1 MSAPQTECI
10 GRVSNIKS
18 LVSGFTWYSD
28 AACKYTSMNVRDLF
42 SLGKS
47 WLFDRSGQFAIGFA
61 LLAPLLFGLAGGA
74 ADLVAFERNMKRMQ
88 DAADLAALAAARE
101 GSLQGWNEQIASQV
115 ALKFASEN
123 LGQPVMA
130 EDQNMMMA
138 SSSPGG
144 QYRIVTSVDAVNKK
158 VTVTIE
164 NDYFPYFYIGYF
176 RPSPQISVLAQASVS
191 GEMNI
196 CVIGLDQA
204 ASGTFQLAGS
214 SKLTAPAC
222 AVFSNSTAT
231 DGLAAIDSSLLTAD
245 YSCSVGGAAG
255 GIANYST
262 PPVTDCRPIDDPLAA
277 RGVPANLACDH
288 TNKSVSGLFTSLSPG
303 VYCGGLRITKAANVM
318 FKPGVYV
325 IKDGELKS
333 DLGGIVGGTG
343 VSFVFTGAGSRLNF
357 DPSTILAY
365 SAPETG
371 PYAGVL
377 FYQDPA
383 APNLET
389 FEISSKTASILL
401 GTIYLPNGI
410 FKVHAP
416 NKVGDKSAYTVII
429 ARRLDIGATANLV
442 INANYSST
450 KVPVPEGVGP
460 NSGMIRL
467 VR

>member
-1 MSAPQTECI
+1 MKV
-10 GRVSNIKS
+10 RS
-18 LVSGFTWYSD
+18 LI
-28 AACKYTSMNVRDLF
+28 AKLK
-42 SLGKS
+42 L
-47 WLFDRSGQFAIGFA
+47 WLVDKSGQFAIGFA
-61 LLAPLLFGLAGGA
+61 LLAPLLFGLVGGA
-74 ADLVAFERNMKRMQ
+74 ADLIAFERNMKRMQ
-88 DAADLAALAAARE
+88 DAADFAALAAARE
-101 GSLQGWNEQIASQV
+101 GSLQGWNEQIASEV
-115 ALKFASEN
+115 ALKFASQN
-123 LGQPVMA
+123 LGQPVTA
-130 EDQNMMMA
+130 PDQTMMKAA
-138 SSSPGG
+138 SASPDG

-164 NDYFPYFYIGYF
+164 NDYYPYFLIGYF
-176 RPSPQISVLAQASVS
+176 RPSPQISVLSQASVS

-196 CVIGLDQA
+196 CVIGLDPA
-204 ASGTFQLAGS
+204 ASRTVQLSGT

-222 AVFSNSTAT
+222 AIFSNSSAT
-231 DGLAAIDSSLLTAD
+231 DGLAANDNSLLTAD
-245 YSCSVGGAAG
+245 YSCSAGGAVG
-255 GIANYST
+255 TMANYST
-262 PPVTDCRPIDDPLAA
+262 PPVTDCRPVEDPLAA

-288 TNKSVSGLFTSLSPG
+288 MNKTVSGLFTSLTPG
-303 VYCGGLRITKAANVM
+303 VYCGGLRITKSANVL

-325 IKDGELKS
+325 IKDGELRS
-333 DLGGIVGGTG
+333 DLGGIVGGSG
-343 VSFVFTGAGSRLNF
+343 VSFVFTGNGSRLSF
-357 DPSTILAY
+357 DPTTVLAF

-429 ARRLDIGATANLV
+429 ARRLDIGSTANLV

-450 KVPVPEGVGP
+450 KVPVPDGVGP
-460 NSGMIRL
+460 NSGIIKLTR
-467 VR
+467 

>member
-1 MSAPQTECI
+1 MNFRI
-10 GRVSNIKS
+10 LLS
-18 LVSGFTWYSD
+18 L
-28 AACKYTSMNVRDLF
+28 ARH
-42 SLGKS
+42 
-47 WLFDRSGQFAIGFA
+47 WLADRSGQFAIGFA
-61 LLAPLLFGLAGGA
+61 MVAPLLFGLAGGA
-74 ADLVAFERNMKRMQ
+74 ADLIAFERNMKRMQ

-101 GSLQGWNEQIASQV
+101 GSLQGWNQQIAGQV

-123 LGQPVMA
+123 LGQPVHA
-130 EDQNMMMA
+130 PDQAQLKTA
-138 SSSPGG
+138 SASPGG
-144 QYRIVTSVDAVNKK
+144 QYRIVTTVDAVNKK
-158 VTVTIE
+158 VTVKIE

-176 RPSPQISVLAQASVS
+176 RPSPQIAVESQASVS

-196 CVIGLDQA
+196 CVIGLDKV
-204 ASGTFQLAGS
+204 ASGTLQLTNSA
-214 SKLTAPAC
+214 KLTAPAC
-222 AVFSNSTAT
+222 AVFSNSSAT
-231 DGLAAIDSSLLTAD
+231 DGLAAKDTSLLTAD
-245 YSCSVGGAAG
+245 YSCSAGGAAG
-255 GIANYST
+255 GAGNYST
-262 PPVTDCRPIDDPLAA
+262 APVTDCRPADDPLAA
-277 RGVPANLACDH
+277 RGVPANLACNH
-288 TNKSVSGLFTSLSPG
+288 TNRSVSGLFTSLSPG
-303 VYCGGLRITKAANVM
+303 VYCGGLRITKAANVL

-325 IKDGELKS
+325 IKDGELRS

-343 VSFVFTGAGSRLNF
+343 VSFVFTGNGSGLKF
-357 DPSTILAY
+357 DPTTVLAF

-371 PYAGVL
+371 PYAGIL

-389 FEISSKTASILL
+389 FEISSKTAGILL

-450 KVPVPEGVGP
+450 KVPVPDGVGP
-460 NSGMIRL
+460 NSGQIKL